1 MIFEDPAEAVAD
13 PEGTARGAL
22 GTEAISAVY
31 GDIEGETAMV
41 AVEATESVRGRG
53 SIGQCGYSGG
63 GRQLLAGRRVKG
75 DAHRKRVIGL
85 HI

>member
-13 PEGTARGAL
+13 PEGAARGAL
-22 GTEAISAVY
+22 GAEAVSTVY

-41 AVEATESVRGRG
+41 AVEASEGMRGGRVCVQNG
-53 SIGQCGYSGG
+53 SSRED
-63 GRQLLAGRRVKG
+63 RQLLAGRRVKG